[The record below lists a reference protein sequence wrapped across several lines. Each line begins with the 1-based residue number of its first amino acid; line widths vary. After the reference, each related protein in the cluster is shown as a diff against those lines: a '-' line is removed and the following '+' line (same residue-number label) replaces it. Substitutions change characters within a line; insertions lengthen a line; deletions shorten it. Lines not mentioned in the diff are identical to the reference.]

1 VASYRA
7 AAANRTASVSSFL
20 GHSAAGSAAGAVA
33 PHIVPFDPPTGREY
47 MLTVS
52 APLAAMLIDTTVTRG
67 TLLWPDAYPDSVAA
81 QWPYA
86 VAVCCRG

>member
-1 VASYRA
+1 
-7 AAANRTASVSSFL
+7 
-20 GHSAAGSAAGAVA
+20 
-33 PHIVPFDPPTGREY
+33 